1 MVPVVFYQGQR
12 RWRHATEFSEL
23 FSESVR
29 RWPWTP
35 RFEHLLVDQSQIAVE
50 AVRGERLGRMAQ
62 LALMAAARHDVRAAL
77 EVAAQLMGELDRAG
91 QSDLFV
97 PVVRYVI
104 ETQEEETVKGFG
116 EALRR
121 QIPGPGGDM
130 KTYAEV
136 LIQEGHREGR
146 QEGHREGRQE
156 GHREGRQEGHREGR
170 QEGQVATIESL
181 LRAGIEWSVIEHAT
195 GIDQEAFDELRRQT
209 KGPGPANV

>member
-1 MVPVVFYQGQR
+1 
-12 RWRHATEFSEL
+12 
-23 FSESVR
+23 
-29 RWPWTP
+29 
-35 RFEHLLVDQSQIAVE
+35 
-50 AVRGERLGRMAQ
+50 
-62 LALMAAARHDVRAAL
+62 
-77 EVAAQLMGELDRAG
+77 MGELDRAG

-104 ETQEEETVKGFG
+104 ETQEEGTVKGFG

-146 QEGHREGRQE
+146 QEGHR
-156 GHREGRQEGHREGR
+156 
-170 QEGQVATIESL
+170 EGQVATIESL

-209 KGPGPANV
+209 KGPGPANA